1 MSPRQMSPEQI
12 TSNCHKSGKVRK
24 GVTSKPSNSGGSDTI
39 FKQAM
44 GADIAKHELIS
55 RISEAEDVTAVLGAM
70 FDSCLSIG
78 GDKFSYHPETM
89 FEGSTS
95 IHSKVF
101 AMGYPLEWMKLYVSG
116 NRRFIDPIPDL
127 IMKMGRPM
135 TWQSALS
142 QIKLDATALAH
153 IEEGRKHGLIDGL
166 GFPLWGPRGNNA
178 YVAIGFRNNVVD
190 LPPEVIR
197 AEHMLLTAGHQKI
210 QEIVSATTSTAI
222 LSEREKEVLTWVSKG
237 KSNNDVATILDISPD
252 TVATY
257 KRRIYSKLGTNDR
270 VGATLKALRLGL
282 IRL

>member
-1 MSPRQMSPEQI
+1 
-12 TSNCHKSGKVRK
+12 
-24 GVTSKPSNSGGSDTI
+24 
-39 FKQAM
+39 M
-44 GADIAKHELIS
+44 GADIAKHKLIS

-70 FDSCLSIG
+70 VDSCLAIG
-78 GDKFSYHPETM
+78 GDKFSYQPETM
-89 FEGSTS
+89 FEGTPS
-95 IHSKVF
+95 IQSKAF
-101 AMGYPLEWMKLYVSG
+101 SMGYPPEWTKLYVSG
-116 NRRFIDPIPDL
+116 NRRLIDPIPDL
-127 IMKMGRPM
+127 IMQMGRPM
-135 TWQSALS
+135 TWQNALS

-153 IEEGRKHGLIDGL
+153 IEEARKFGLIDGL

-190 LPPEVIR
+190 LSPDVIR

-210 QEIVSATTSTAI
+210 QEIVAASTAI
-222 LSEREKEVLTWVSKG
+222 ATLSEREREVLTWISRG